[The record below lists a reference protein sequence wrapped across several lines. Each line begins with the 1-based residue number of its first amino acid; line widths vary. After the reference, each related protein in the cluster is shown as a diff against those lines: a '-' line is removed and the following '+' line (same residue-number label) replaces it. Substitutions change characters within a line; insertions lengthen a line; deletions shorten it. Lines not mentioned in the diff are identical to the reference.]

1 MRAAGKHSGLLV
13 AALVIIH
20 HPASA
25 QCLIL
30 ILITNISP
38 HNKEII

>member
-1 MRAAGKHSGLLV
+1 MRAAGEHSGLLV
-13 AALVIIH
+13 TVLVIIY

-30 ILITNISP
+30 IIITNISP